1 MSCYILLYLFTPVIK
16 KIIDRFEKNEI
27 KNLILL
33 MILVWSILAI
43 IPKTKT
49 YFSDFTSFIMIYMVG
64 AYIKKYNINII
75 KNNNKRKII
84 LLITIALLIAI
95 TIGLMFLSAKVP
107 LLQNYIQHFN
117 KLYSPLILIISILL
131 LNIFKELK
139 INKNSVIN
147 LTATTVFGVYLIHEN
162 IFFRDI
168 IWSNI
173 IKGNEYIQSNFLI
186 FNIFIGIAIVFIG
199 CVVIDLIVNNL
210 IIVRLFKRLE
220 NFLNKVNNSKALKNT
235 QLKLIQIYNKI

>member
-1 MSCYILLYLFTPVIK
+1 MSPAATKTFLPDRRKLFASFAISVVFPAPFTPVIK

-107 LLQNYIQHFN
+107 LLQNYIH
-117 KLYSPLILIISILL
+117 
-131 LNIFKELK
+131 
-139 INKNSVIN
+139 
-147 LTATTVFGVYLIHEN
+147 H
-162 IFFRDI
+162 
-168 IWSNI
+168 
-173 IKGNEYIQSNFLI
+173 
-186 FNIFIGIAIVFIG
+186 
-199 CVVIDLIVNNL
+199 
-210 IIVRLFKRLE
+210 
-220 NFLNKVNNSKALKNT
+220 
-235 QLKLIQIYNKI
+235 